1 MQDIPRTWQISFR
14 SLQTNQ
20 SNADTVSF
28 KRPDGNQSVQ
38 VDISDDNTNLD
49 DANDAKNIYPNK
61 IHRGESEKDFH
72 ERVKLQNKIYHWE
85 AVISHNDGVLLSVKG
100 KLDLLHT
107 WLPILRNAK
116 CVNKQ
121 VMLCNR
127 GIEWYKY
134 LLDGKNI
141 LDHLREIRKNLST
154 NPQYQISLPYTNE
167 IAFLELHQDNR
178 EFSKISRAKA
188 LKLTLKQWIHS
199 SRNLNPK
206 YRVFKNVEHAR
217 EKATKLK
224 AMNLNAQTIYL
235 DRVNDMLSN
244 VIEQFKDE
252 HNEIQA
258 SSSVPLEH
266 LREELS
272 GLVQQLVAYYNR
284 AAIPRKKI
292 GSSPDEIIERPQM
305 SELWR
310 LIVEMHKETKESN
323 AVPDVEAGISEFLEA
338 FMIPISTPGH

>member
-1 MQDIPRTWQISFR
+1 
-14 SLQTNQ
+14 
-20 SNADTVSF
+20 
-28 KRPDGNQSVQ
+28 
-38 VDISDDNTNLD
+38 
-49 DANDAKNIYPNK
+49 
-61 IHRGESEKDFH
+61 
-72 ERVKLQNKIYHWE
+72 
-85 AVISHNDGVLLSVKG
+85 
-100 KLDLLHT
+100 
-107 WLPILRNAK
+107 
-116 CVNKQ
+116 
-121 VMLCNR
+121 
-127 GIEWYKY
+127 
-134 LLDGKNI
+134 
-141 LDHLREIRKNLST
+141 
-154 NPQYQISLPYTNE
+154 
-167 IAFLELHQDNR
+167 
-178 EFSKISRAKA
+178 
-188 LKLTLKQWIHS
+188 
-199 SRNLNPK
+199 
-206 YRVFKNVEHAR
+206 
-217 EKATKLK
+217 
-224 AMNLNAQTIYL
+224 
-235 DRVNDMLSN
+235 MLSN